1 MGCLMR
7 YCGKLSGR
15 PEYELFVIGSVY
27 VCVFGKGPVQS
38 GMKAGLDGEMWH

>member
-1 MGCLMR
+1 MR
-7 YCGKLSGR
+7 HCGKLSGR

-27 VCVFGKGPVQS
+27 VCVFAKGPVQS